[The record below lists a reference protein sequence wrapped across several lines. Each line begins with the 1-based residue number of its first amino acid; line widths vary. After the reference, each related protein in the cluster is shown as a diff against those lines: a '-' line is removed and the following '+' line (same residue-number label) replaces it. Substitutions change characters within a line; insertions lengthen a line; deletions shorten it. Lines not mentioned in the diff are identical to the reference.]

1 MDLTHKTNYLGWYL
15 FTIIVR
21 NDTGSFRPYTHFLT
35 SNEDSLVITKYLYR
49 IKR

>member
-15 FTIIVR
+15 FTIIVQ
-21 NDTGSFRPYTHFLT
+21 NNTGSFYPCIYFLT
-35 SNEDSLVITKYLYR
+35 SNKDSLIIAKYLYY